1 MRWICMVMHQTRWHI
16 LNRPIREVIVSDSQ
30 GNLKII
36 VFIIRLVFVGDT
48 TEILRGRGSER
59 GKFLRW
65 KRCTKSFLS
74 RGFKLQSNKHYCIFP
89 INFHNQTNR
98 NVPFIKINVRFF
110 ACTFHYTDILYT
122 PLTQTLTPLSSTF
135 FGCQIKETMY
145 NKADKNVDI
154 SYYKDRAV
162 FNLNEWMKER
172 LYLSVNII

>member
-89 INFHNQTNR
+89 INLHNQTNR

-110 ACTFHYTDILYT
+110 ACTFHYCSNQRHRHWHHWAARSLDVKSKKPCTIK
-122 PLTQTLTPLSSTF
+122 LT
-135 FGCQIKETMY
+135 KM
-145 NKADKNVDI
+145 
-154 SYYKDRAV
+154 
-162 FNLNEWMKER
+162 
-172 LYLSVNII
+172 